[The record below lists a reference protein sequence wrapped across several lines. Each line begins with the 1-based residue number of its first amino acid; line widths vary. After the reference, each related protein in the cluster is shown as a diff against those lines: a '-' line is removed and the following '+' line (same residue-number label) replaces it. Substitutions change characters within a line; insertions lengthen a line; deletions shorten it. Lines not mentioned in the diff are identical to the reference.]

1 MEILTLSRSTTLLLL
16 LLTSTA
22 CSQRFAVSVNNQTLI
37 DPRPNGTAYRFA
49 DPGLQACV
57 NFALQQP
64 NAEIE
69 TITVLSCSGWEIE
82 NIEGIQTLRALQFVD
97 ISNNRINSLAPL
109 SQLRRLSSISA
120 TDNRIRDIE
129 PLIAMDTLTSAL
141 LTGNS
146 NIPCDQLTSLGERLG
161 DNLRRPNN
169 CRE

>member
-1 MEILTLSRSTTLLLL
+1 MEIRTLSRSSTLLLF

-37 DPRPNGTAYRFA
+37 DPRPNTTAYRFA
-49 DPGLQACV
+49 DPGLQGCV
-57 NFALQQP
+57 NFALQLP

-82 NIEGIQTLRALQFVD
+82 SIEGIETLRALQFVD

-109 SQLRRLSSISA
+109 SGLPRLSSVSA

-129 PLIAMDTLTSAL
+129 PLIAKDTLTSAL
-141 LTGNS
+141 LTGNP
-146 NIPCDQLTSLGERLG
+146 NIACDQLTRLGQRLG
-161 DNLRRPNN
+161 DNLRRPTS

>member
-1 MEILTLSRSTTLLLL
+1 MKILTLSRSTTLLLL

-37 DPRPNGTAYRFA
+37 DPRPNATAYRFA
-49 DPGLQACV
+49 DPGLQGCV

-64 NAEIE
+64 NATIE

-82 NIEGIQTLRALQFVD
+82 SIEGIETLRALQFLD

-109 SQLRRLSSISA
+109 SKLPRLSSISA

-129 PLIAMDTLTSAL
+129 PLIAMNTLTSAL
-141 LTGNS
+141 LTGNP
-146 NIPCDQLTSLGERLG
+146 NIACDQLTTLGQRLG
-161 DNLRRPNN
+161 DNLRRPNG

>member
-1 MEILTLSRSTTLLLL
+1 MKIVTLSRSTTLV
-16 LLTSTA
+16 LLTLVVSA

-37 DPRPNGTAYRFA
+37 DPRPNATAYRFA
-49 DPGLQACV
+49 DPGLQGCV
-57 NFALQQP
+57 NLALQQP
-64 NAEIE
+64 NATIE

-82 NIEGIQTLRALQFVD
+82 SIEGIATLRALQFVD
-97 ISNNRINSLAPL
+97 ISNNRISSLAPL
-109 SQLRRLSSISA
+109 SQLPRLSSISA

-146 NIPCDQLTSLGERLG
+146 NIACDQLTSLGERLG
-161 DNLRRPNN
+161 DNLRRPAS